1 MDKFPQVPGSVIVQN
16 FPNDWY
22 YSDFLPVDRNINPIA
37 NQGGVAIAGGS
48 AAPYGRILPV
58 QLTSA
63 VQPPDEPMSITMA
76 SLSQSKYQPIHPPG
90 LQDEA
95 SLLSQLSAVGTTGT
109 TTILNYLKKTGLGQK
124 SCIFKNQVIHCNL
137 TTI

>member
-22 YSDFLPVDRNINPIA
+22 YSDFLPVDRNINPIST
-37 NQGGVAIAGGS
+37 QGGVAIAGGS

-90 LQDEA
+90 IQDEA
-95 SLLSQLSAVGTTGT
+95 SLLSQLSAVGTTGVVSK
-109 TTILNYLKKTGLGQK
+109 LLL
-124 SCIFKNQVIHCNL
+124 L
-137 TTI
+137 